1 MFQVQFALVGGF
13 FFLLR
18 LGSFPFVPFF
28 FFFFGCFVLLMFGKF
43 SSITT
48 NVVCTMTNGWWVD
61 GKHLLNF
68 NSSLN
73 HNG

>member
-1 MFQVQFALVGGF
+1 
-13 FFLLR
+13 
-18 LGSFPFVPFF
+18 
-28 FFFFGCFVLLMFGKF
+28 MFGKF